1 MSPPVLAVSRP
12 LAPQPVRPND
22 AAAVLQPLQNN
33 YPLKSTRSRRGTI
46 NAACQECRLKKLKCD
61 GTRPRCQRCIVKG
74 IDSCEY
80 TVNPGETRFTA
91 LKRKNASLVT
101 ESDRMQKFI
110 EALRSASPSQAQG
123 MLDDLRTCDGTK
135 QLLSTLTL
143 GKSQPHPLHHRASD
157 SSISSAPSPPSPP
170 SNADT
175 TQASYTSRSRSS
187 ESETKPIPPAP
198 FENDI
203 LPVETPYQPFSD
215 FERPLPSL
223 DVLRKCINAFYIEA
237 GKLFHVF
244 LPSHLDAQFEIL
256 SSQGD
261 KQAMRVAACEL
272 CAVGALGSQY
282 IKETLPEGTEMNM
295 YSCAKHLLE
304 DVVSVDANR
313 AAKVCAMLGMFN
325 IMSKEKV
332 AMTFVEMG
340 LNLLSR
346 PPIGHVCPPNMAR
359 SQWMELRKTWRV
371 LVFLETWLSST
382 LGYVSGLQLSK
393 DIMNLK
399 DFEIDG
405 EDLEEKVTT
414 EMIKIAVIK
423 FDMLRLSLS
432 FKGLSSRTVE
442 TITNDLQHWQQNL
455 PHEMRSTE
463 LENNPDI
470 SFELRRTI
478 YYVNFLY
485 FGAQIMLLRRV
496 LQSMHDQ
503 DNLLTWHEDV
513 LNDLIA
519 QAKTAARESA
529 KLFRRLYVEGG
540 IVQRCWICIFQA
552 YSSCVLILHHVAE
565 MLYAGVQSATALGYE
580 LDLARACLDFL
591 GVCSQK
597 DVAAGQFH
605 STLSRF
611 YTILHTTA
619 MGQHPL
625 GPDVVNTARDLHDLI
640 RRPFKTAG
648 ESSSECCY
656 PWKDDGHRQE
666 QRQEHLDSFA
676 IQDIANAPEQ
686 SCRDS
691 WQRIDGIKNDGMI
704 HDLLRRSQPG
714 HFLPGFESSAWT
726 DSTQVG

>member
-12 LAPQPVRPND
+12 LAPQPVRSND
-22 AAAVLQPLQNN
+22 AAVLQPLQNS

-61 GTRPRCQRCIVKG
+61 GTRPRCQRCVVKG

-91 LKRKNASLVT
+91 LKRKNASLAT

-110 EALRSASPSQAQG
+110 EALRSASSSQAQG
-123 MLDDLRTCDGTK
+123 MLDDLRTCDGAK
-135 QLLSTLTL
+135 QILSTLTL
-143 GKSQPHPLHHRASD
+143 GKSQPHPLHHRNSD
-157 SSISSAPSPPSPP
+157 YSISSAPSPP

-175 TQASYTSRSRSS
+175 TQTPHSSRSRSS
-187 ESETKPIPPAP
+187 GSNTESIPSAP
-198 FENDI
+198 FENDV

-215 FERPLPSL
+215 FERPLPAL

-244 LPSHLDAQFEIL
+244 LTSHLDAQFEVL

-261 KQAMRVAACEL
+261 TQALRAAACEL

-282 IKETLPEGTEMNM
+282 IKETLPEGTEKNM

-304 DVVSVDANR
+304 DVVSIDANR

-332 AMTFVEMG
+332 AMTFV
-340 LNLLSR
+340 
-346 PPIGHVCPPNMAR
+346 
-359 SQWMELRKTWRV
+359 
-371 LVFLETWLSST
+371 
-382 LGYVSGLQLSK
+382 GLQLSK

-432 FKGLSSRTVE
+432 FKGLSARTVE
-442 TITNDLQHWQQNL
+442 TITNDLQHWHQNL
-455 PHEMRSTE
+455 PHEMHSTE

-503 DNLLTWHEDV
+503 SLLTGHEDM

-519 QAKTAARESA
+519 QAKFAARESA

-540 IVQRCWICIFQA
+540 IIQRCWICVFQA
-552 YSSCVLILHHVAE
+552 YSSCLLILHHVAE
-565 MLYAGVQSATALGYE
+565 MLYAGGQSASDLDDE

-597 DVAAGQFH
+597 DVAARQFH
-605 STLSRF
+605 STLIRF

-619 MGQHPL
+619 MGQHPP
-625 GPDVVNTARDLHDLI
+625 GPDVVNTARDLHELI

-648 ESSSECCY
+648 EASSECCY
-656 PWKDDGHRQE
+656 LWKNEEH
-666 QRQEHLDSFA
+666 QRDQGQQHIDNIA
-676 IQDIANAPEQ
+676 IQDVANAPDQ
-686 SCRDS
+686 RNS
-691 WQRIDGIKNDGMI
+691 WQRIDGIRNDGMI
-704 HDLLRRSQPG
+704 HDLLSRSRTG

-726 DSTQVG
+726 DGTQMS